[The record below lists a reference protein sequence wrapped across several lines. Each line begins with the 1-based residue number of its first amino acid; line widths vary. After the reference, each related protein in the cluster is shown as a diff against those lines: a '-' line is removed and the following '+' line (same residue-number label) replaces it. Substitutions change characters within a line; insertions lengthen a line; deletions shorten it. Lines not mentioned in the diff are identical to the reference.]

1 MREPVYTIATVW
13 PQKSPLALLWPHSL
27 GREDDMGRVCWPRR
41 KREDDGPPDKRNAPG
56 NQSEGVA
63 KVQSLAAI
71 GCLKDSLTADERQHL
86 HAKICQTRAW
96 QMHSRVRLV
105 ADLFAAGAV
114 DV

>member
-63 KVQSLAAI
+63 KANSWAAI
-71 GCLKDSLTADERQHL
+71 WQLKNTLTVAQSQALYAR
-86 HAKICQTRAW
+86 ICETRAW
-96 QMHSRVRLV
+96 QMHSRVRVV
-105 ADLFAAGAV
+105 AALFAEAV

>member
-1 MREPVYTIATVW
+1 MEPHYTIESVW
-13 PQKSPLALLWPHSL
+13 PKKSPLALLWPGSL
-27 GREDDMGRVCWPRR
+27 GFEDDIGRVVWPRR
-41 KREDDGPPDKRNAPG
+41 KREDDGPPIANAPG
-56 NQSEGVA
+56 ARTSEGVA